1 MGHLLSWGGA
11 PARCSLSNRTHLF
24 LLLAKAE
31 AGGPLLHHYTGD
43 ASGARPSCAA
53 HDYIDVS
60 FAAATDEGLRGR
72 SGKTAGASV
81 MGQWEV
87 RGSGTRS
94 QDGPNWAQT
103 GEKWWQRAQGN
114 RPRLTCKHAGQA
126 GRAARGRAA
135 TLPGG
140 LRPAAYL
147 GAIEDVMVVLSHSR
161 GHEGGSIAPTP

>member
-11 PARCSLSNRTHLF
+11 PARHSLSNRTHLF
-24 LLLAKAE
+24 LLFAKAE

-60 FAAATDEGLRGR
+60 FAAATDEGLWGR

-87 RGSGTRS
+87 RGSRTRS

-103 GEKWWQRAQGN
+103 GEKWRQRAQGN
-114 RPRLTCKHAGQA
+114 RPKVLAPHTVHLQTRRP
-126 GRAARGRAA
+126 GRAGGEGEGCHPAWGGCGQPR
-135 TLPGG
+135 TLEP
-140 LRPAAYL
+140 LR
-147 GAIEDVMVVLSHSR
+147 M
-161 GHEGGSIAPTP
+161 